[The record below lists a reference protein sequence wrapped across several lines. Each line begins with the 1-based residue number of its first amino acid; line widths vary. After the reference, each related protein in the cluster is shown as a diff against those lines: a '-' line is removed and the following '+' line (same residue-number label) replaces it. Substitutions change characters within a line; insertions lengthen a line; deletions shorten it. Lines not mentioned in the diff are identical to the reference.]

1 MNHFKLFHRF
11 SYRYWI
17 SYFTLFNAK
26 MELIH
31 TGGNIMTRKAF
42 NTKTVSSSGPYSH
55 VTDAGD
61 FLFFS
66 GQTAKNR
73 IDLEEDLTGDI
84 AKQTEVAFNNLFD
97 VMADQGVSESDVV
110 KVNVYLTTM
119 KNFEAMNEVYKTKF
133 SEPFPSRTCVA
144 VYELPLGAEVEIEII
159 VKK

>member
-1 MNHFKLFHRF
+1 M
-11 SYRYWI
+11 S
-17 SYFTLFNAK
+17 
-26 MELIH
+26 
-31 TGGNIMTRKAF
+31 RKAF

-61 FLFFS
+61 YLYFS

-73 IDLEEDLTGDI
+73 LDVTEDLTGDI

-97 VMADQGVSESDVV
+97 VMEDMGVTEEQVV

-119 KNFEAMNEVYKTKF
+119 KNFEAMNDVYKEKF
-133 SEPFPSRTCVA
+133 SAPYPSRTCVA
-144 VYELPLGAEVEIEII
+144 VLELPLGAEVEIEMI